1 MKFIPIAICLLFTS
15 ITNPIAAEEPA
26 LRAEPRVI
34 EMAVPRYPSMAR
46 MSGVTGVVHFLVQ
59 TNGDTIE
66 KIVKSDGPPMLRR
79 ELAEFLKTWRFEK
92 HNPVEF
98 EITFQM
104 KRAGPS
110 ICPPAKPDEIKLILP
125 SFVEMAFTGIMDCDP
140 VIPAK
145 AL

>member
-1 MKFIPIAICLLFTS
+1 MKFIPFAICILFAS
-15 ITNPIAAEEPA
+15 STNPIAAEEPA
-26 LRAEPRVI
+26 LRVEPRVI

-59 TNGDTIE
+59 TNGDKIE
-66 KIVKSDGPPMLRR
+66 KVVKSDGPPMLKR

-92 HNPVEF
+92 HNPLEF
-98 EITFQM
+98 EITFLM